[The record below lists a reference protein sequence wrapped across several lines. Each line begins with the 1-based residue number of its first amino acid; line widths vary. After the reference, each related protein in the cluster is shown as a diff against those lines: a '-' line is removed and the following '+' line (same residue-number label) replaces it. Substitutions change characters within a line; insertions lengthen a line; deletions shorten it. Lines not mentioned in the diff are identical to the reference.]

1 MLAAVIN
8 PSPGDDDFSAWA
20 FNHYQDHLEIIQG
33 VVKEGGPQLELL
45 EIDQINFQD
54 VQSWLER
61 HQQMH
66 NDMNA
71 VLKLQGNDL
80 TAVDFRDVGQRQS
93 WMWLNFREHFNAREA
108 LAI

>member
-8 PSPGDDDFSAWA
+8 PNPEDTDFSAWVW
-20 FNHYQDHLEIIQG
+20 NHYQDHLEIIQG
-33 VVKEGGPQLELL
+33 IEKEGGGNLELL
-45 EIDQINFQD
+45 EIDQLNIQD

-71 VLKLQGNDL
+71 VLRLQGNDL
-80 TAVDFRDVGQRQS
+80 TAVDLRDAGQRQA
-93 WMWLNFREHFNAREA
+93 WMWLNFREHFNARSA